1 MERNLS
7 FGNNILTYSMQL
19 PQAYIKV
26 KEIDTR
32 LGKVILY
39 SNPTRTLLYAEA
51 SGYISL
57 GLLKQDLAFV
67 SDFDQ
72 SQMQPWTYLV
82 NTAQIG
88 FAHPLNPFHLNQ
100 LKVKNHLKQYIVY
113 IPSHV
118 LRFINRSFRGLI
130 PINLMLKSEQ
140 DLLTILN
147 EHALLKD

>member
-1 MERNLS
+1 
-7 FGNNILTYSMQL
+7 MQL

-32 LGKVILY
+32 LGNVILY

-67 SDFDQ
+67 SDFDR
-72 SQMQPWTYLV
+72 SQTQPW
-82 NTAQIG
+82 
-88 FAHPLNPFHLNQ
+88 PLNPFYLNQ
-100 LKVKNHLKQYIVY
+100 LKNNKHLKQYIVY
-113 IPSHV
+113 IPSPV
-118 LRFINRSFRGLI
+118 LRFINRAFGTLI
-130 PINLMLKSEQ
+130 PIDQMLKSEQ
-140 DLLTILN
+140 ELQTILN